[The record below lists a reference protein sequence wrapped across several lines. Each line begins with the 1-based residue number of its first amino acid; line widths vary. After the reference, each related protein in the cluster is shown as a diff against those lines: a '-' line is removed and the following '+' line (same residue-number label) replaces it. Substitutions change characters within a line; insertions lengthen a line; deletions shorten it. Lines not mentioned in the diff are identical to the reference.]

1 MNILLIFFA
10 LPIAVIIISIALQK
24 ILKNPLLVAAII
36 FAIFLIVTFVVNN
49 LNFLIAAIVFA
60 IISFI
65 TALITCIACR
75 ILNRLERENSCC
87 CRRREE
93 QRCCRR
99 REDRCCWLRRENNCC
114 CNDDDNNNNNTNN
127 VLTIRSI
134 PEEDVRS
141 YQITGSDGSSTR
153 INVIPNSNNSGSD
166 NTTNENSN
174 GCCCRRRR

>member
-36 FAIFLIVTFVVNN
+36 FAIFLIVTFIVNN
-49 LNFLIAAIVFA
+49 LNFLIAAIVFT

-65 TALITCIACR
+65 TALITCIVCR

-87 CRRREE
+87 CRRRG
-93 QRCCRR
+93 
-99 REDRCCWLRRENNCC
+99 DRGCWWRRENNCC
-114 CNDDDNNNNNTNN
+114 CNDDDNNNNDNTNN

-166 NTTNENSN
+166 NTINENLN